1 MDKEKYFELCR
12 ILNLQY
18 DPENRFLPGKFFREF
33 DFAIPHLGSQINK
46 AVYYEVARYRRDV
59 EESDKIYFMGW
70 LDNDKQAHRV
80 TEQNLQKTR
89 RLLDLTYMKLV
100 NGKILAPDGPMI
112 VSLHKRLFHQY
123 RVV

>member
-1 MDKEKYFELCR
+1 M
-12 ILNLQY
+12 QY

-89 RLLDLTYMKLV
+89 RLLGFDIYEACKRKNISSRWTDDRKLAQEV
-100 NGKILAPDGPMI
+100 
-112 VSLHKRLFHQY
+112 VSPI
-123 RVV
+123 

>member
-89 RLLDLTYMKLV
+89 RLLGFDIYEACKRKNISSRWTDDRKLAQEV
-100 NGKILAPDGPMI
+100 
-112 VSLHKRLFHQY
+112 VSPI
-123 RVV
+123 